1 LALDEIPDGAFSSGA
16 SGASAAGGGGGGGG
30 ADFFPNENACAGG
43 ARLIT
48 SARDDAISID
58 DFDVESARRSSSRDA
73 RVAIARADRLDARRG
88 VARTVVDNVFVD
100 VSMREA
106 RFGSDVSAK
115 GVPEAIA
122 ELRAEK

>member
-16 SGASAAGGGGGGGG
+16 FSSGASATGGGAGG

-48 SARDDAISID
+48 SARDDAMSID

-73 RVAIARADRLDARRG
+73 RVAIARADRLAARRG
-88 VARTVVDNVFVD
+88 VARTVVESVFVD

-106 RFGSDVSAK
+106 RVGSDASAK